1 MEDSPSPSRTM
12 PSSSRYVSW
21 DEVAVYREGGSR
33 VFHYYLK
40 RSDGK
45 ADLAVVGK
53 EKMPYRCV
61 LRRRS
66 MIGVGDPGSIAK
78 KLRSRTDVIDWLNS
92 VVSGPQSQDHYVDG
106 RLESNVYANNCMS
119 LKLGN
124 SSEGFLWVGSPWTCR
139 KMRRHYPSFQRR
151 GVKISVHDFVY
162 VLSEDNKRL
171 VAYIE
176 DMFEDSRGNKMVVIR
191 WFHKVDEVGL
201 LLSRTSSDR
210 EIFFSLCL
218 QDLNIECIDGMATVL
233 GPQHFEKYMNEVG
246 SSQVEPFVCYEL
258 FDDDEIKP
266 FDITRVKGYWNQQIF
281 KHIFPLL
288 PPKPHLKPRLV
299 EPLEEVRKN
308 ADQDS
313 MGLRPRKKQRLLQP
327 NAAEEQ
333 CKSNEGSAA
342 ARSEKPVRENPPL
355 LLSVGCAIEVLSQD
369 SGIRGCWFRASI
381 IKISKDKVKVRYQ
394 DVVDVTDEANKLE
407 EWISTS
413 KLAASDELGLR
424 FNGRRTI
431 RPLVRSNE
439 EKRLHAIGVGTVVD
453 AWWCDGWWEGIVVRE
468 EHGDRFHVFFPGEKR
483 DAVFPLKDLR
493 PSQEWIGNRWVLVKD
508 RPEVLTSMVQ
518 LLQRKHVGEVN
529 SENGAGLESPHSDTK
544 DAIINKLQAV
554 RDVCKDTSL
563 ANLKW
568 KSSGKRTYR
577 RRKAFLKEHPES
589 EKVSVRDV
597 ETHVLDEFLIRPS
610 FKVDRD
616 KCKFISDSLF
626 NHSVVPPLSSL
637 VMSR

>member
-106 RLESNVYANNCMS
+106 RLESNVYANNCMLTLRNSQS

-176 DMFEDSRGNKMVVIR
+176 DMYEDSRGNKM
-191 WFHKVDEVGL
+191 
-201 LLSRTSSDR
+201 
-210 EIFFSLCL
+210 
-218 QDLNIECIDGMATVL
+218 
-233 GPQHFEKYMNEVG
+233 HFEKYMNEVG

-453 AWWCDGWWEGIVVRE
+453 AWWCDGWWEGIV
-468 EHGDRFHVFFPGEKR
+468 
-483 DAVFPLKDLR
+483 
-493 PSQEWIGNRWVLVKD
+493 EWIGNRWVLVKD

-554 RDVCKDTSL
+554 RDICKDTSL

-589 EKVSVRDV
+589 EKENQKGRNRGPRPLHRGCRYPRRTPVTSVGADDLGGGV
-597 ETHVLDEFLIRPS
+597 EVADWRLQSRIFRGPSSRGWGGQSVILIPPS
-610 FKVDRD
+610 RSSTF
-616 KCKFISDSLF
+616 
-626 NHSVVPPLSSL
+626 SVGTGGLGGGVGVADWRL
-637 VMSR
+637 

>member
-106 RLESNVYANNCMS
+106 RLESNVYANNCMLTLRNSQS

-124 SSEGFLWVGSPWTCR
+124 SSEGFLW
-139 KMRRHYPSFQRR
+139 
-151 GVKISVHDFVY
+151 VHDFVY

-191 WFHKVDEVGL
+191 WFHKVDE
-201 LLSRTSSDR
+201 
-210 EIFFSLCL
+210 
-218 QDLNIECIDGMATVL
+218 
-233 GPQHFEKYMNEVG
+233 HFEKYMNEVG